1 MISIM
6 EIARR
11 PLASLRMVKRAIY
24 KGLRS
29 DLRGHLDYVSSQLA
43 LLTLT
48 EEHREAVRVFVGND
62 SGD

>member
-1 MISIM
+1 MI
-6 EIARR
+6 
-11 PLASLRMVKRAIY
+11 KRAVY
-24 KGLRS
+24 NGLRS

-48 EEHREAVRVFVGND
+48 EEHREAVRGFAGND

>member
-1 MISIM
+1 M